1 MGRVSAG
8 GLDRRGKTALYTRNG
23 EAVTDRYAPIAKALE
38 AIGPDAQGRDAVLSV
53 SHRSDGPEQR
63 GYASAIPALA
73 LIVVNS

>member
-1 MGRVSAG
+1 
-8 GLDRRGKTALYTRNG
+8 
-23 EAVTDRYAPIAKALE
+23 LE

-63 GYASAIPALA
+63 GYASATPAPA